1 MREFVRIG
9 RAPQGLRAPIKEWC
23 NGTTEVGPLHAPLP
37 KELMTEQKQNTY
49 SAIPVLNGESAG
61 RTTVQCW
68 SCGDMRAAHFC
79 NNCGSVQPPI
89 PTDYFSFFGLP
100 RQLNI
105 DLARL
110 EREFYNLSRKLHPDR
125 YAQSDSQEQQWSLEK
140 TSQLNDAYR
149 TLKDPIGRTEYLL
162 RTEGINLGEQSKS
175 ATEEARTSGK
185 QKQQAIPADM
195 LEEVFEL
202 NMQLEEMRMNKKMG
216 EDDAELA
223 RGLEQTRTQLQERYQ
238 GLDTELKTYWDEWD
252 AMIARNATTDE
263 RSGVTSKM
271 VDLLN
276 RRTYIRNL
284 VRDVN
289 DVLGY

>member
-1 MREFVRIG
+1 MAET
-9 RAPQGLRAPIKEWC
+9 KD
-23 NGTTEVGPLHAPLP
+23 
-37 KELMTEQKQNTY
+37 KTY
-49 SAIPVLNGESAG
+49 SAIPVLNGESSG

-79 NNCGSVQPPI
+79 NNCGSVQPPV

-100 RQLNI
+100 HKLNI
-105 DLARL
+105 DSSQL
-110 EREFYNLSRKLHPDR
+110 EREFYTLSRKLHPDR
-125 YAQSDSQEQQWSLEK
+125 FAQSESKEQQWSLEK

-149 TLKDPIGRTEYLL
+149 TLKDPITRTEYLL
-162 RTEGINLGEQSKS
+162 RTEGINFGEQSKS

-185 QKQQAIPADM
+185 EKQQAIPPDM

-216 EDDAELA
+216 EDDADLA
-223 RGLEQTRTQLQERYQ
+223 HELEQTRQGLQERYSA
-238 GLDTELKTYWDEWD
+238 LDSELKKYWDDWD
-252 AMIARNATTDE
+252 ALLAKNAGADE
-263 RSGVTSKM
+263 RKPVTSKM

-276 RRTYIRNL
+276 RRSYIRNL

>member
-1 MREFVRIG
+1 MAE
-9 RAPQGLRAPIKEWC
+9 
-23 NGTTEVGPLHAPLP
+23 T
-37 KELMTEQKQNTY
+37 KQNTY

-79 NNCGSVQPPI
+79 NNCGSVQPPV

-100 RQLNI
+100 KKLNI
-105 DLARL
+105 DLGQL
-110 EREFYNLSRKLHPDR
+110 ERGFYELSRKLHPDR
-125 YAQSDSQEQQWSLEK
+125 YAQSESKEQQWSLDK

-149 TLKDPIGRTEYLL
+149 TLKDPIARTEYLL
-162 RTEGINLGEQSKS
+162 RTEGVNFGEQSKT
-175 ATEEARTSGK
+175 ATEEARNTGK
-185 QKQQAIPADM
+185 QKQQAIPPDM

-202 NMQLEEMRMNKKMG
+202 NMQLEEARMNKKMG
-216 EDDAELA
+216 EEDADLSKE
-223 RGLEQTRTQLQERYQ
+223 LEQTRSDLMSRYKA
-238 GLDTELKTYWDEWD
+238 LDQELKKDWDEWD
-252 AMIARNATTDE
+252 AAVAAGGDATQ
-263 RSGVTSKM
+263 RKAVTTKM

-276 RRTYIRNL
+276 RRTYILNL

>member
-1 MREFVRIG
+1 
-9 RAPQGLRAPIKEWC
+9 
-23 NGTTEVGPLHAPLP
+23 
-37 KELMTEQKQNTY
+37 MTENKQNSW
-49 SAIPVLNGESAG
+49 SAIPVLNGDAAA

-79 NNCGSVQPPI
+79 NNCGSVQPAV

-100 RQLNI
+100 RKLNV
-105 DLARL
+105 DLAQL
-110 EREFYNLSRKLHPDR
+110 EREFYALSRKLHPDR
-125 YAQSDSQEQQWSLEK
+125 YAQSESKEQQWSLEK

-149 TLKDPIGRTEYLL
+149 TLRDPIARTEYLL
-162 RTEGINLGEQSKS
+162 RTEGVNFGEQSKS

-185 QKQQAIPADM
+185 QKQQAIPPDM

-202 NMQLEEMRMNKKMG
+202 NMQLEEARMNKKMG
-216 EDDAELA
+216 EDDADLA
-223 RGLEQTRTQLQERYQ
+223 KQLEQTRAELQERYK
-238 GLDTELKTYWDEWD
+238 GLDNELKTYWDEWD
-252 AMIARNATTDE
+252 RAVEGSAEDRKP
-263 RSGVTSKM
+263 VTSKM

>member
-1 MREFVRIG
+1 M
-9 RAPQGLRAPIKEWC
+9 A
-23 NGTTEVGPLHAPLP
+23 
-37 KELMTEQKQNTY
+37 EQKQNSY
-49 SAIPVLNGESAG
+49 SAIPVLNGDSAA
-61 RTTVQCW
+61 RTNVQCW

-79 NNCGSVQPPI
+79 NNCGSVQPPV

-100 RQLNI
+100 RKLNM
-105 DLARL
+105 DLGQL
-110 EREFYNLSRKLHPDR
+110 EREFYTLSRKLHPDR
-125 YAQSDSQEQQWSLEK
+125 YAQSESQEQQWSLEK

-149 TLKDPIGRTEYLL
+149 TLKDPISRTEYLL
-162 RTEGINLGEQSKS
+162 RTEGIQFGEQSKT

-185 QKQQAIPADM
+185 EKQQAIPPDM

-202 NMQLEEMRMNKKMG
+202 NMQLEEARMNKKMG
-216 EDDAELA
+216 EEDAALTKE
-223 RGLEQTRTQLQERYQ
+223 LEQTRTQLQQRYKA
-238 GLDTELKTYWDEWD
+238 LDEELQKYWDEWD
-252 AMIARNATTDE
+252 AVSAQDASTDT
-263 RSGVTSKM
+263 RGSVTSKM

>member
-1 MREFVRIG
+1 MAE
-9 RAPQGLRAPIKEWC
+9 
-23 NGTTEVGPLHAPLP
+23 T
-37 KELMTEQKQNTY
+37 KQNTY
-49 SAIPVLNGESAG
+49 SAIPVLNGDAAG
-61 RTTVQCW
+61 RTTVECW

-100 RQLNI
+100 KKLNI
-105 DLARL
+105 DLSQL
-110 EREFYNLSRKLHPDR
+110 ERGFYELSRKLHPDR
-125 YAQSDSQEQQWSLEK
+125 YAQSDSKEQQWSLEK

-149 TLKDPIGRTEYLL
+149 TLKDPIARTEYLL
-162 RTEGINLGEQSKS
+162 RTEGVNFGEQSKS
-175 ATEEARTSGK
+175 ATEEARSSGK
-185 QKQQAIPADM
+185 QKQQAIPPDM

-202 NMQLEEMRMNKKMG
+202 NMQLEEARMNKEMG
-216 EDDAELA
+216 EEDANLTKQ
-223 RGLEQTRTQLQERYQ
+223 LEHTRADLMGRYKA
-238 GLDTELKTYWDEWD
+238 LDEELKKHWDEWD
-252 AMIARNATTDE
+252 NALAHDTNAEE
-263 RSGVTSKM
+263 RKAITSKM

>member
-1 MREFVRIG
+1 MLVARTIEEGWPRTVQEDM
-9 RAPQGLRAPIKEWC
+9 AE
-23 NGTTEVGPLHAPLP
+23 T
-37 KELMTEQKQNTY
+37 KQNTY
-49 SAIPVLNGESAG
+49 SAIPVLNGESAA

-100 RQLNI
+100 RKLNL
-105 DLARL
+105 DLAQL

-125 YAQSDSQEQQWSLEK
+125 YAQAESKEQQWSLEK

-149 TLKDPIGRTEYLL
+149 TLKDPIPRTEYLL
-162 RTEGINLGEQSKS
+162 RTEGVNFGEQSKS
-175 ATEEARTSGK
+175 ATEEARSSGK
-185 QKQQAIPADM
+185 QKQQAIPPDM

-202 NMQLEEMRMNKKMG
+202 NMQLEEMRANTKIG
-216 EDDAELA
+216 EDDGDLA
-223 RGLEQTRTQLQERYQ
+223 NQLQQTRKQLQERYE
-238 GLDTELKTYWDEWD
+238 GLDAELKTYWDEWD
-252 AMIARNATTDE
+252 AQIARDAGADE
-263 RSGVTSKM
+263 RKTITSKM

>member
-1 MREFVRIG
+1 
-9 RAPQGLRAPIKEWC
+9 
-23 NGTTEVGPLHAPLP
+23 
-37 KELMTEQKQNTY
+37 MTEQKQNSY
-49 SAIPVLNGESAG
+49 SAIPVLNGDSAA
-61 RTTVQCW
+61 RTNVQCW

-79 NNCGSVQPPI
+79 NNCGSVQPPV
-89 PTDYFSFFGLP
+89 PTDYFSFFGLQ
-100 RQLNI
+100 RKLNM
-105 DLARL
+105 DLGQL

-125 YAQSDSQEQQWSLEK
+125 YAQSESQEQQWSLEK

-149 TLKDPIGRTEYLL
+149 TLKDPITRTEYLL
-162 RTEGINLGEQSKS
+162 RTEGIQFGEQSKT

-185 QKQQAIPADM
+185 QKEQAIPPDM

-202 NMQLEEMRMNKKMG
+202 NMQLEEARMNKKAG

-223 RGLEQTRTQLQERYQ
+223 KQLEQTRQQLQARYKA
-238 GLDTELKTYWDEWD
+238 LDQELKKYWDEWD
-252 AMIARNATTDE
+252 ASVAQEADADVRGSI
-263 RSGVTSKM
+263 TSKM